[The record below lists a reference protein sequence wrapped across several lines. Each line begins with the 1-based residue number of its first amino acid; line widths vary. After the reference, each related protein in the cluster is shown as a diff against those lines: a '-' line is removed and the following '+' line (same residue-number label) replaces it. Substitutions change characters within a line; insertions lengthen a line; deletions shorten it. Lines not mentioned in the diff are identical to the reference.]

1 MRFLL
6 DTDIC
11 IDLFRGSRS
20 LIVLLS
26 QLAPSDCCVSVISY
40 YELINGVLRSRNP
53 KRDRRMVDLFFD
65 TMQILPFDRGTAM
78 EAANIR
84 YELERKGCMIGP
96 YDVLI
101 AAQAR
106 EKSLTV
112 VTRNLNEFSRVEGLA
127 VDDWKTPGPR

>member
-6 DTDIC
+6 DTNIC

-20 LIVLLS
+20 LIVLLA

-40 YELINGVLRSRNP
+40 YEITNGVLRSRYP
-53 KRDRRMVDLFFD
+53 ERERSKVDLFFN
-65 TMQILPFDRGTAM
+65 TMQILSFDRGTAI

-96 YDVLI
+96 CDVLI

-106 EKSLTV
+106 EKSLTI
-112 VTRNLNEFSRVEGLA
+112 VTRNLNQFRRVEGFS
-127 VDDWKTPGPR
+127 VDDWKTHG